1 MKTDHELIREF
12 QKGND
17 ASFDELVQRHVQI
30 VFGFF
35 VKITR
40 DRMAAEDLAQDLFI
54 KLHKH
59 LKKFRFE
66 AAFTT
71 YLYRA
76 QTNTAN
82 SWLSRNKWKHLL
94 HLDQV
99 AESGALDTSIEKD
112 WRRKELWNAVGK
124 LPKKQ
129 RSVVMMRIAQELP
142 YKDISN
148 ILGISEGSAK
158 VNFHHAMN
166 TLKDLIH
173 G

>member
-12 QKGND
+12 QKGNKT
-17 ASFDELVQRHVQI
+17 AFDELVQRHVQLS
-30 VFGFF
+30 FGFF
-35 VKITR
+35 FKITR
-40 DRMAAEDLAQDLFI
+40 DKMAAEDLAQDLFI
-54 KLHKH
+54 KLYKY
-59 LKKFRFE
+59 LKTFRFE

-82 SWLSRNKWKHLL
+82 TWLLRNKWKHLL
-94 HLDQV
+94 HLDEV
-99 AESGALDTSIEKD
+99 PESGALDSNVEKD
-112 WRRKELWNAVGK
+112 WRRKELWGAISK

-142 YKDISN
+142 YKEISD

>member
-1 MKTDHELIREF
+1 MKTDHELIREY
-12 QKGND
+12 QTGSV
-17 ASFDELVQRHVQI
+17 AAFDELVQRHVQM

-40 DRMAAEDLAQDLFI
+40 DPMAAEDLSQDLFI

-82 SWLSRNKWKHLL
+82 SWLSRNKWKHFL
-94 HLDQV
+94 HLDQA
-99 AESGALDTSIEKD
+99 AESGAPDTSVEKD
-112 WRRKELWNAVGK
+112 WRKKELWDAVGK

-142 YKDISN
+142 YRDIAD
-148 ILGISEGSAK
+148 ILGISVGSAK
-158 VNFHHAMN
+158 VNFHHALN
-166 TLKDLIH
+166 KLKGWIN